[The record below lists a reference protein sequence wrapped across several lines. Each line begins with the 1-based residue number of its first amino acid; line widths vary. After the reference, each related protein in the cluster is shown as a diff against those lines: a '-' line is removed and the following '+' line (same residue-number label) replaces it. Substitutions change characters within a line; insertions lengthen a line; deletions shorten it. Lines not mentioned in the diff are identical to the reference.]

1 MIICI
6 HIIIYVF
13 NVPAS
18 AHRVQVLLLFRVST
32 QAIYVYATENVAERR
47 GHMPNGKQRQ
57 YTFKANKKNAKMW
70 TTANGVL
77 ANE

>member
-13 NVPAS
+13 NVPVS

-32 QAIYVYATENVAERR
+32 QAIYVCATEKVAER

-57 YTFKANKKNAKMW
+57 YTFNANKKNAKMW
-70 TTANGVL
+70 TTADGVL